1 MSKRDFII
9 ALFWI
14 LLGALVVTESVRL
27 GIGALDNPGPG
38 LFPFLVGIALICCA
52 LTIFIGSLL
61 AFKEDRTSSG
71 QSQWRGIDFRKL
83 SLVVLSLLAYAL
95 VLEKAGYLLS
105 AFAILLFL
113 FRYMGAR
120 KWSSSLLLAFST
132 TVLTYLLF
140 VARS

>member
-61 AFKEDRTSSG
+61 AFK
-71 QSQWRGIDFRKL
+71 
-83 SLVVLSLLAYAL
+83 
-95 VLEKAGYLLS
+95 
-105 AFAILLFL
+105 
-113 FRYMGAR
+113 
-120 KWSSSLLLAFST
+120 
-132 TVLTYLLF
+132 
-140 VARS
+140 